1 MPDEGRIIGLDVGDV
16 RIGVAVSDPLGSMA
30 LPRDT
35 IERKSLQDDL
45 ARLRDIVAEV
55 KAVRIVAGLPLTLE
69 GAQGPQAEKVLAFV
83 EEVRRELAIEV
94 VMQDERFSTKSV
106 ERALIQADVSRKKRK
121 SVVDKLAAQQ
131 ILQTYLDRQ
140 AFARRREEQ

>member
-1 MPDEGRIIGLDVGDV
+1 MDVGDV

-69 GAQGPQAEKVLAFV
+69 GERGPQAEKVLAFV
-83 EEVRRELAIEV
+83 EEVKRELAIEV
-94 VMQDERFSTKSV
+94 VLQDERFSTKSV

-140 AFARRREEQ
+140 ASARRREEQ

>member
-1 MPDEGRIIGLDVGDV
+1 MDVGDV

-55 KAVRIVAGLPLTLE
+55 KAVRVVAGLPLTLE
-69 GAQGPQAEKVLAFV
+69 GERGPQAEKVLAFV
-83 EEVRRELAIEV
+83 EEVKRELAIEV
-94 VMQDERFSTKSV
+94 VLQDERFSTKSV

-140 AFARRREEQ
+140 ASARRREEQ